1 MKFSSKIIM
10 LLVLL
15 LSISSCKEALRL
27 RSSVRRTQNQVRI
40 FDRSM
45 SKAKES
51 LGIGQSDDIKAEE
64 TEENFAP
71 IEQKN
76 LLNSY
81 GYIYDAL
88 NGKNDI
94 ITSSNFTWDSVQ
106 KVYYV
111 EDPKYKKIKDDK
123 EVFGWHPYWMG
134 SAWQSYPFELLSTIS
149 YFSYKLDPDTGSYTN
164 PAQISEWRSTAMID
178 SAHAKNTKVLLTVSS
193 HGKKNNDL
201 FLSDEGKWGTLID
214 SISVLLIER
223 DADGVDLNFEQLPYF
238 KRRNFNRFV
247 EQMKTQLSL
256 RITSKKPIVSVTL
269 PAVDSR
275 EIFDIEEL
283 QKHAD
288 LMVIMGYDYNT
299 GTQLQGAVAPLQS
312 VEVKGISL
320 SNTLSFYLNSGIDPN
335 KTVLALP
342 YYGSMWEGTVDNSGA
357 TTSNF
362 ERKVTYRE
370 VMNLF
375 NEEYTQANNISPIL
389 ERESMTNYFN
399 LTYPDMTT
407 KEIWFDDDY
416 TLGKKYDYALSNNLR
431 GIGIWA
437 LGYDNGYGQLWDVI
451 DEKFST
457 DAIVVE
463 DPIAQVEGYPI
474 KLSRFL
480 LIKKDL
486 IIVSAI
492 FFLFA
497 IVIGFTITLGDWKV
511 RDSLIR
517 NLFHRVIF
525 ILMVYLFVTPLIYLI
540 NEYFFLKS
548 DWKYYVAFLLGA
560 LTLYL
565 TSFIRI
571 DPFKKP

>member
-164 PAQISEWRSTAMID
+164 PAQIAEWRSTAMID

-389 ERESMTNYFN
+389 ERKSMTNYFN
-399 LTYPDMTT
+399 LTYPDLTT

>member
-1 MKFSSKIIM
+1 
-10 LLVLL
+10 
-15 LSISSCKEALRL
+15 
-27 RSSVRRTQNQVRI
+27 
-40 FDRSM
+40 
-45 SKAKES
+45 
-51 LGIGQSDDIKAEE
+51 
-64 TEENFAP
+64 
-71 IEQKN
+71 
-76 LLNSY
+76 
-81 GYIYDAL
+81 
-88 NGKNDI
+88 
-94 ITSSNFTWDSVQ
+94 
-106 KVYYV
+106 
-111 EDPKYKKIKDDK
+111 
-123 EVFGWHPYWMG
+123 
-134 SAWQSYPFELLSTIS
+134 
-149 YFSYKLDPDTGSYTN
+149 
-164 PAQISEWRSTAMID
+164 MID

-357 TTSNF
+357 TTTNF

-389 ERESMTNYFN
+389 ERKSMTNYFN
-399 LTYPDMTT
+399 LTYPDLTT

-540 NEYFFLKS
+540 NEYFFLKA

>member
-164 PAQISEWRSTAMID
+164 PAQIAEWRSTAMID

-357 TTSNF
+357 TTTNF

-375 NEEYTQANNISPIL
+375 NEEYTPANNISPIL
-389 ERESMTNYFN
+389 ERKSMTNYFN
-399 LTYPDMTT
+399 LTYPDLTT

>member
-164 PAQISEWRSTAMID
+164 PAQIAEWRSTAMID

-357 TTSNF
+357 TTTNF

-389 ERESMTNYFN
+389 ERKSMTNYFN
-399 LTYPDMTT
+399 LTYPDLTT

>member
-1 MKFSSKIIM
+1 
-10 LLVLL
+10 
-15 LSISSCKEALRL
+15 
-27 RSSVRRTQNQVRI
+27 
-40 FDRSM
+40 
-45 SKAKES
+45 
-51 LGIGQSDDIKAEE
+51 
-64 TEENFAP
+64 
-71 IEQKN
+71 
-76 LLNSY
+76 
-81 GYIYDAL
+81 
-88 NGKNDI
+88 
-94 ITSSNFTWDSVQ
+94 
-106 KVYYV
+106 
-111 EDPKYKKIKDDK
+111 
-123 EVFGWHPYWMG
+123 
-134 SAWQSYPFELLSTIS
+134 
-149 YFSYKLDPDTGSYTN
+149 
-164 PAQISEWRSTAMID
+164 
-178 SAHAKNTKVLLTVSS
+178 
-193 HGKKNNDL
+193 
-201 FLSDEGKWGTLID
+201 
-214 SISVLLIER
+214 
-223 DADGVDLNFEQLPYF
+223 
-238 KRRNFNRFV
+238 
-247 EQMKTQLSL
+247 
-256 RITSKKPIVSVTL
+256 
-269 PAVDSR
+269 
-275 EIFDIEEL
+275 
-283 QKHAD
+283 
-288 LMVIMGYDYNT
+288 
-299 GTQLQGAVAPLQS
+299 
-312 VEVKGISL
+312 
-320 SNTLSFYLNSGIDPN
+320 
-335 KTVLALP
+335 
-342 YYGSMWEGTVDNSGA
+342 
-357 TTSNF
+357 
-362 ERKVTYRE
+362 
-370 VMNLF
+370 
-375 NEEYTQANNISPIL
+375 
-389 ERESMTNYFN
+389 MTNYFN
-399 LTYPDMTT
+399 LTYPDLTT

>member
-357 TTSNF
+357 TTTNF

-389 ERESMTNYFN
+389 ERKSMTNYFN
-399 LTYPDMTT
+399 LTYPDLTT

>member
-164 PAQISEWRSTAMID
+164 PAQIAEWRSTAMID

-357 TTSNF
+357 TTTNF

-389 ERESMTNYFN
+389 ERKSMTNYFN
-399 LTYPDMTT
+399 LTYPDLTT

-540 NEYFFLKS
+540 NEYFFLKA

>member
-51 LGIGQSDDIKAEE
+51 LGIGQSDDIKAKE

-357 TTSNF
+357 TTTNF

-389 ERESMTNYFN
+389 ERKSMTNYFN
-399 LTYPDMTT
+399 LTYPDLTT

>member
-389 ERESMTNYFN
+389 ERKSMTNYFN
-399 LTYPDMTT
+399 LTYPDLTT

>member
-27 RSSVRRTQNQVRI
+27 RSSVRRSQNQVRI

-357 TTSNF
+357 TTTNF

-389 ERESMTNYFN
+389 ERKSMTNYFN
-399 LTYPDMTT
+399 LTYPDLTT

>member
-164 PAQISEWRSTAMID
+164 PAQIAEWRSTAMID

-357 TTSNF
+357 TTTNF

>member
-111 EDPKYKKIKDDK
+111 EDPKYKKIKEDK

>member
-399 LTYPDMTT
+399 LTYPDLTT